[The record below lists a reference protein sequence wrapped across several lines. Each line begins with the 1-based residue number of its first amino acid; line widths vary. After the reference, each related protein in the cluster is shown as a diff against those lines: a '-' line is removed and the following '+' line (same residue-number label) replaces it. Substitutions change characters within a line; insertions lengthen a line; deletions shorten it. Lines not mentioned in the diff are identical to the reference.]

1 MDGTQELH
9 RAELTVVERLHQ
21 TREDIGS
28 INAGAGTNGTGDRV
42 PTNYAWAIPGLS
54 LAEGETKLD
63 GYGDRTNKN
72 IRRKYGGT
80 KRLATNLTY

>member
-1 MDGTQELH
+1 M
-9 RAELTVVERLHQ
+9 VERLHQ

-28 INAGAGTNGTGDRV
+28 TNARGGGGTNGKVDRV
-42 PTNYAWAIPGLS
+42 PTNYAWAIPSLS
-54 LAEGETKLD
+54 PAGGETKLD
-63 GYGDRTNKN
+63 GYGDRTNKK